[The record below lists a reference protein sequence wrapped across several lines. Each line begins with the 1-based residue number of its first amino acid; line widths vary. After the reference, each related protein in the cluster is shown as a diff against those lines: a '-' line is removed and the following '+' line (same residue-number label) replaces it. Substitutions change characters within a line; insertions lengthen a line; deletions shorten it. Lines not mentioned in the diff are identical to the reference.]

1 VGAAVVALLALGGLL
16 FLPIS
21 DDSPEAVEISMSEY
35 AFAPAVVH
43 AQPGQELRV
52 SNVGAI
58 DHSYVIVGLGKGVEL
73 RPGETRSIHLPFDT
87 DAGSYQAI
95 CDIPD
100 HVEQGMVGT
109 LEVG

>member
-1 VGAAVVALLALGGLL
+1 MLTNLKTEIGRALIAVALTALLAGRV
-16 FLPIS
+16 
-21 DDSPEAVEISMSEY
+21 AR
-35 AFAPAVVH
+35 PAQAITFGEVDT
-43 AQPGQELRV
+43 ENRF